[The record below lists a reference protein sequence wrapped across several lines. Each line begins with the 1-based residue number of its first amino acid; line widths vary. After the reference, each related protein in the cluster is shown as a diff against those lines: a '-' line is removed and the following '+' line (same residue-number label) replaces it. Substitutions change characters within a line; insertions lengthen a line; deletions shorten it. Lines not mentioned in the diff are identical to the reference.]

1 MEQNSAKTAVITGA
15 SSGLG
20 REYVKQV
27 IKSHPEITDFWL
39 IARRYDKMKELA
51 YEFQGKKFNILAL
64 DLSNPESFAE
74 YKKQLEEYK
83 PDIKLLIN
91 NSGYGKLG
99 FFNELGVDEQTG
111 MIDVNIRALTAVTRL
126 SLEYMHS
133 GSVILNVCSIA
144 AFIPNPRMAVYCS
157 TKAFVFSFS
166 KALREELKAKNI
178 NVLAACPG
186 PMDTEFLSV
195 ANIPQGASKL
205 FDFCPRVNPSV
216 MAEKSLKYAFNG
228 KAVYTNK
235 FIYKL
240 YRVIC
245 KLLPHNWLMK
255 KFTA

>member
-1 MEQNSAKTAVITGA
+1 MEQSSTQTAVITGA

-27 IKSHPEITDFWL
+27 VKLHPEITEFWL
-39 IARRYDKMKELA
+39 IARRADKMQELA
-51 YEFQGKKFNILAL
+51 DEFTNKKFNIISL
-64 DLSNPESFAE
+64 DLSNKEAFDE
-74 YKKQLEEYK
+74 YKKQLDLAK
-83 PDIKLLIN
+83 PNIRLLIN

-99 FFNELGVDEQTG
+99 NFKELPTYEQTG
-111 MIDVNIRALTAVTRL
+111 MIDVNIRALTAITRL

-166 KALREELKAKNI
+166 KALREELKAEGI

-205 FDFCPRVNPSV
+205 FDFCPRVSPEI
-216 MAEKSLKYAFNG
+216 MAERSLKYAFAG

-240 YRVIC
+240 YRVLC
-245 KLLPHNWLMK
+245 KLIPHNWLMK

>member
-1 MEQNSAKTAVITGA
+1 MEQNSVKTAVITGA

-20 REYVKQV
+20 REYVKAIVEHYPDINQ
-27 IKSHPEITDFWL
+27 FWL

-51 YEFQGKKFNILAL
+51 DSFPQKDFRIIAL
-64 DLSNPESFAE
+64 DLSQAESFYE
-74 YKKQLEEYK
+74 YQKLLEENK
-83 PDIKLLIN
+83 PEIKLLIN
-91 NSGYGKLG
+91 NSGFGKLG
-99 FFNELGVDEQTG
+99 FFDDIPLEAQTG
-111 MIDVNIRALTAVTRL
+111 MVDVNVRALTAMTRI
-126 SLEYMHS
+126 SLDYMNS

-166 KALREELKAKNI
+166 KALREELKRRNI

-186 PMDTEFLSV
+186 PMDTEFL
-195 ANIPQGASKL
+195 ALADIPKGASSL
-205 FDFCPRVNPSV
+205 FDFCPRVDPAV
-216 MAEKSLKYAFNG
+216 MAEKSLKRAFDG

-240 YRVIC
+240 YRLLC
-245 KLLPHNWLMK
+245 KLVPHNWLMK

>member
-1 MEQNSAKTAVITGA
+1 MEQNSPQTAVITGA

-20 REYVKQV
+20 REYVKQI
-27 IKSHPEITDFWL
+27 IKNHSEITDFWL
-39 IARRYDKMKELA
+39 IARRYDKMLELA
-51 YEFQGKKFNILAL
+51 NEFPEKKFNIIAL
-64 DLSNPESFAE
+64 DLSDPISFDE
-74 YKKQLEEYK
+74 YKKQLDEAK
-83 PDIKLLIN
+83 PDIRLLVN

-99 FFNELGVDEQTG
+99 FFNELSAAEQTG

-126 SLEYMHS
+126 SLDYMR
-133 GSVILNVCSIA
+133 GGAVILNVCSIA

-166 KALREELKAKNI
+166 KALREELKSKHI

-205 FDFCPRVNPSV
+205 FDFCPRVDPTI
-216 MAEKSLKYAFNG
+216 MAERSLKYAFAG

-240 YRVIC
+240 YRVMC
-245 KLLPHNWLMK
+245 KLIPHNWLMK
-255 KFTA
+255 KLTA